1 VVSWQIGNNVLEIVQ
16 GDITE
21 QDTDAIVN
29 AANSRLA
36 PGGGVCGA
44 IHRAAGPKLAMA
56 CAQIGGCPT
65 GEVRVTEGFN
75 LKAKYVFHAV
85 GPVYRGAPEDAE
97 LLASCYRES
106 LKKAVEMGLASISFP
121 AISTGI
127 FGYPIRE
134 AAEVALNS
142 IAEFLRT
149 CSAGL
154 KVRMVLFSKPDFE
167 VHREVL
173 HHLMSG
179 REG

>member
-1 VVSWQIGNNVLEIVQ
+1 VLSWRIGNNRLEIVQ

-21 QDTDAIVN
+21 QDTDVIVN

-44 IHRAAGPKLAMA
+44 IHRAAGPELAEA
-56 CAQIGGCPT
+56 CAKIGGCPT
-65 GEVRVTEGFN
+65 GEVRVTPGFN

-85 GPVYRGAPEDAE
+85 GPVYKGLPEDAE

-106 LKKAVEMGLASISFP
+106 LKKLVELGLTTISFP

-127 FGYPIRE
+127 YGYPVRE
-134 AAEVALNS
+134 AAQVALS
-142 IAEFLRT
+142 AIADFLQN

-154 KVRMVLFSKPDFE
+154 TARMVLFSRPDYE
-167 VHREVL
+167 IHREVL
-173 HHLMSG
+173 MQLM
-179 REG
+179 EK

>member
-1 VVSWQIGNNVLEIVQ
+1 MASWQIGNSVLEIVQ

-44 IHRAAGPKLAMA
+44 IHRAAGPKLAKA
-56 CAQIGGCPT
+56 CARIGGCPI
-65 GEVRVTEGFN
+65 GGVRVTEGFN

-85 GPVYRGAPEDAE
+85 GPVYQGVPEDAE

-106 LKKAVEMGLASISFP
+106 LKKAVEMGLTSISFP

-142 IAEFLRT
+142 IAESVT
-149 CSAGL
+149 SSC
-154 KVRMVLFSKPDFE
+154 
-167 VHREVL
+167 
-173 HHLMSG
+173 G
-179 REG
+179 RPNIGQA